1 MLTSIVVSLR
11 LHAFEWD
18 AARAC
23 IHAHIHTHTN
33 ARTLYKHKTYI
44 VWYIRANTPHSELRT
59 AAEKYMCLFNSV
71 AEFTLLR
78 SVSLL
83 PFDDTYMRYVEC
95 WMVQTEHQ
103 YVCRHHFALWFRWFH
118 IDNDTTNG
126 DLEWCECT
134 CAHIKHSTFC
144 YIKRSRISPF
154 YSSFSAS
161 VFTSFPSTF
170 LVPFIIPRVLFLKF
184 EINVVAMVV
193 CLEPVS
199 YIFVP
204 LIFLFFNFFFVGYQ
218 LGKQTDTLK
227 LPKMFKMGPIHC
239 SILSVLL
246 LVDCFESCR
255 SSSSSIK
262 LKIAHCQVVQNF
274 SKYWKIPRKNII
286 KLVCF

>member
-59 AAEKYMCLFNSV
+59 AAEKYVFVQFSCRVYFASFCFTVAVWWYVHAIRWMLNGSNWTSICVSASFCVVISMISHRQWYNKWRPGVVRVYVRAYQTFNI
-71 AEFTLLR
+71 LLHQTI
-78 SVSLL
+78 SYFSLL
-83 PFDDTYMRYVEC
+83 LLFLC
-95 WMVQTEHQ
+95 ISF
-103 YVCRHHFALWFRWFH
+103 HFFSINFFSSFH
-118 IDNDTTNG
+118 
-126 DLEWCECT
+126 
-134 CAHIKHSTFC
+134 HSTGFIPEIRNQC
-144 YIKRSRISPF
+144 CCNGRLSWTCF
-154 YSSFSAS
+154 VHLCSAY
-161 VFTSFPSTF
+161 F
-170 LVPFIIPRVLFLKF
+170 FIFQ
-184 EINVVAMVV
+184 
-193 CLEPVS
+193 
-199 YIFVP
+199 
-204 LIFLFFNFFFVGYQ
+204 FFFVGYQ